1 MCGTLVCDPYP
12 TISLEEKGFRHS
24 GCPQYVLIL
33 LGAVGDP
40 GVIVAGGEIA
50 KGPHA
55 VSDVVELLLTSHLQ
69 IRCKSSNPCV
79 CAKDKV

>member
-1 MCGTLVCDPYP
+1 MRHPRVGPIP
-12 TISLEEKGFRHS
+12 NHEPGRKGLWNHS

-40 GVIVAGGEIA
+40 GVIVAGGEVA
-50 KGPHA
+50 EGPHT
-55 VSDVVELLLTSHLQ
+55 VTNVVELLLTSHLQ